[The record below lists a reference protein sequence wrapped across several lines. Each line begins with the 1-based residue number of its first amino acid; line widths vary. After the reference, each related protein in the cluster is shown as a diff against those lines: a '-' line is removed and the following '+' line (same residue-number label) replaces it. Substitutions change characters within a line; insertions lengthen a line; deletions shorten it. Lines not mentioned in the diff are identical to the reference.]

1 MKLQRIAAFAAAAAA
16 LAAHAATP
24 PAGMMANV
32 YRLSEAAAV
41 LTVCERSAAFRELPP
56 AKAAQVGALSARL
69 RALAESVGRHYRDD
83 SIAATFEATRT
94 RISEEVAMRGYVK
107 TKYRYC
113 GDALLDDMSA
123 YVADNEKLIGG
134 YFQRQA
140 LQPPERKPAPA
151 PAKSREKTQ

>member
-1 MKLQRIAAFAAAAAA
+1 MKRPHLAALGAAAAA
-16 LAAHAATP
+16 LAAHAAT

-41 LTVCERSAAFRELPP
+41 LTVCERSTAFRELPP
-56 AKAAQVGALSARL
+56 AKAAQVEALSARL
-69 RALAESVGRHYRDD
+69 RTLAESVGRHYRDD
-83 SIAATFEATRT
+83 SIAATFEATRA

-107 TKYRYC
+107 TKYGYC

-140 LQPPERKPAPA
+140 LQPSERKPPPA
-151 PAKSREKTQ
+151 PAKSKQITK